1 MSSMNVKSA
10 MRARRKLRGRKK
22 ISGTP
27 ERPRMSVFRSARHV
41 FVQVVDDNT
50 GKTLVSVGTFAK
62 GKAER
67 ANKDVCAE
75 VGKTV
80 AAKCKEKNIT
90 KVVFDKNGYTYHG
103 RIKALADGAREAGLD
118 F

>member
-1 MSSMNVKSA
+1 MSKVNSKTA
-10 MRARRKLRGRKK
+10 LRARRKLRARKK

-27 ERPRMSVFRSARHV
+27 DRPRMSVFRSARHL
-41 FVQVVDDNT
+41 FVQVVDDAS

-62 GKAER
+62 GKADR
-67 ANKDVCAE
+67 ANKEVCAE
-75 VGKTV
+75 VGKKL
-80 AAKCKEKNIT
+80 ASKCKEKNIT

>member
-1 MSSMNVKSA
+1 MSTVGVKNR

-22 ISGTP
+22 ISGTA

-50 GKTLVSVGTFAK
+50 GKTLVSFGTFAK

-67 ANKDVCAE
+67 ANKEVCTE
-75 VGKTV
+75 VGKKL
-80 AAKCKEKNIT
+80 AAACKEKNIT

-103 RIKALADGAREAGLD
+103 RIKALADGAREAGLE